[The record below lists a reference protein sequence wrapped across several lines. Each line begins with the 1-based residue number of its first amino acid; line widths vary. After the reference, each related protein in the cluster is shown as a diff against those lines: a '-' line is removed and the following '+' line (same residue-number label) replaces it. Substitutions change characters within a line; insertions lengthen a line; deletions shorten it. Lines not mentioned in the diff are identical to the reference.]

1 MAIEK
6 KILKNRPFVNAQGQ
20 YNFEDGVNIGV
31 DQQGRIDVQ
40 NDLYTISEEDLINKS
55 SVLNSPIENQQNI
68 LYRNF

>member
-40 NDLYTISEEDLINKS
+40 NDL
-55 SVLNSPIENQQNI
+55 
-68 LYRNF
+68 